1 MRVPLILVKIF
12 KYEYWPW
19 WLFYLPLTPYWLYLA
34 VRAKSLTFFTS
45 ANPAIEAGGFY
56 GESKVDILNKI
67 SADYLPKMLYV
78 EVPIPFLENL
88 QYFDKQGFEYPFIAK
103 PNVGERGFMVTKIEN
118 QKQFLDYHQAAT
130 YPYIIQDFIDYP
142 VELGLLFS
150 KLPNDQNGII
160 SSITMK
166 EFLTVTGDGRSTIL
180 ELILQSTRSR
190 FQLEVLQHKLGKG
203 ISRILNKDEKLL
215 LEPIGNHC
223 KGTKFINVN
232 HLINSQLN
240 EVLNKIATTIDGFY
254 YGRFDMRVSSIEDL
268 YAGKNIKI
276 LELNGVSSD
285 PGHIYDPSY
294 RLWKAYRDL
303 MWHWRRVADISIQ
316 NQKRGIAPLP
326 LSKVIGI
333 VKQHFA

>member
-34 VRAKSLTFFTS
+34 VRAKSLTFFTT

-78 EVPIPFLENL
+78 EPNIPFLENL
-88 QYFDKQGFEYPFIAK
+88 QNFDKQGFNYPFIAK
-103 PNVGERGFMVTKIEN
+103 PNVGERGFMVIKIEN
-118 QKQFLDYHQAAT
+118 QKQFSDYHNGIT
-130 YPYIIQDFIDYP
+130 EPYIIQDFVDYP

-150 KLPNDQNGII
+150 KLPNDQNGIV

-166 EFLTVTGDGRSTIL
+166 EFLTVTGDGHSTIL
-180 ELILQSTRSR
+180 ELIMQSIRAR
-190 FQLEVLQHKLGKG
+190 FQLEILKHKLGNG
-203 ISRILNKDEKLL
+203 INQILNKDEKLL

-223 KGTKFINVN
+223 KGTKFVNVN

-240 EVLNKIATTIDGFY
+240 EVFNKIAATIDGFY

-285 PGHIYDPSY
+285 PGHIYDPNY

-316 NQKRGIAPLP
+316 NQKKGIAPLP
-326 LSKVIGI
+326 LSEVISI